1 VLRWAREAR
10 ESFPD
15 GDLYVNL
22 RGFDPEAQSVD
33 PAVAAEMLLVG
44 LGVEDIPAAAL
55 IGLKRA
61 DEAVVAW
68 QRTISIWRDVR
79 DERAD
84 ALIARLEALR

>member
-1 VLRWAREAR
+1 
-10 ESFPD
+10 
-15 GDLYVNL
+15 
-22 RGFDPEAQSVD
+22 
-33 PAVAAEMLLVG
+33 M
-44 LGVEDIPAAAL
+44 EDIPAAAL